1 MRLRLLLI
9 LPLLAACASVEPAS
23 RPPAQATLPASIAPD
38 AAGRDPIVV
47 VGQSA
52 GGFFRANPPNQPAA
66 AARAFAELEWLA
78 TAVPNSQSW
87 ASLGGQGLQQ
97 LALARNQAR
106 DALAIPHDVPAQ
118 EVIDGLAAA
127 ARALAT
133 NDRAALD
140 RALPGEVFTA
150 GPAGT
155 VQRLSAP
162 PRVPS
167 ALAAAETFSAER
179 ARSSFR

>member
-1 MRLRLLLI
+1 MRTRLLLI
-9 LPLLAACASVEPAS
+9 LPLLAACTAVEPLP
-23 RPPAQATLPASIAPD
+23 RPPQEATLPASIAPN
-38 AAGRDPIVV
+38 APGRDPIVM

-52 GGFFRANPPNQPAA
+52 GSFFRSNPPNQPAA

-78 TAVPNSQSW
+78 TAVPNAQNWS
-87 ASLGGQGLQQ
+87 SLGGQGLQQ

-106 DALAIPHDVPAQ
+106 DALAIPRDAPPQ
-118 EVIDGLAAA
+118 EVINGLAAA
-127 ARALAT
+127 SQALAA

-140 RALPGEVFTA
+140 RALPQEVFTA

-167 ALAAAETFSAER
+167 ALAAADTFNSER
-179 ARSSFR
+179 SRSSPR